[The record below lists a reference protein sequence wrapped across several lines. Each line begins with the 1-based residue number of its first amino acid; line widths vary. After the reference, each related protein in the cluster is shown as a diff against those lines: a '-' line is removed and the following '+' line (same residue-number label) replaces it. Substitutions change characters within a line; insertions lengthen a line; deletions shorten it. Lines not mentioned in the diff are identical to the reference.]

1 MFGSLANIIWLQ
13 HPWFEVKEHSFSFFG
28 RSPLVRAMWLHG
40 SGCSSTH
47 RLEEGFGSGSVYGPS
62 AETSKPQTTNQPTNQ
77 THKHQTIVSFEF
89 LLAEWRPSRD
99 CWLEGMLT
107 DFGMR
112 RITLWL
118 VRRHSLYNRQW
129 YLNDTWGWERKN
141 KRRLQVM
148 EAAYQFKQP
157 MCHLKQF
164 QTSVQLG
171 KSLGQNCSSR

>member
-13 HPWFEVKEHSFSFFG
+13 HPWFEVKEHSLSSGGVHWSG
-28 RSPLVRAMWLHG
+28 RCDYMALDVLR
-40 SGCSSTH
+40 
-47 RLEEGFGSGSVYGPS
+47 
-62 AETSKPQTTNQPTNQ
+62 PTGLRKGLGVAQCMAPVQKLPNPKQ
-77 THKHQTIVSFEF
+77 QINHPKTHKHQTIVSFEF
-89 LLAEWRPSRD
+89 LLTEWRPSRD

-141 KRRLQVM
+141 KRRFQVT
-148 EAAYQFKQP
+148 EAGYQFKQP